1 MKRCLLAL
9 LLCGIL
15 AGCSQNPK
23 PVTGAVNQFDSDSY
37 LALVTA
43 DAVIQQTKAGLN
55 AGSFPTSLVPGITST
70 LNNLIATYDVAD
82 TAYLAYHTAAVAG
95 TVTAAQ
101 KAAVSSGL
109 TSVQNA
115 TSALVTAKGGK

>member
-1 MKRCLLAL
+1 MKRSLLAIVFCL
-9 LLCGIL
+9 IL
-15 AGCSQNPK
+15 VGCSQNPK

-37 LALVTA
+37 LALVTT

-55 AGSFPTSLVPGITST
+55 AGSFPTSYVPAIKST
-70 LNNLIATYDVAD
+70 LNNLIVTYDIAD
-82 TAYLAYHTAAVAG
+82 TAYGVYHAAAVAG

-109 TSVQNA
+109 TSIQNA
-115 TSALVTAKGGK
+115 TSALVTAKGGQ